1 VPEEHH
7 VQIGDVAERVGLS
20 LRTIRYYEEIG
31 LVVPSGR
38 TDGGFRLYRE
48 EDIERLQLV
57 KALKPLGMP
66 LEDLQELLALG
77 EGSEPL
83 SKRKAARLDRLL
95 EESSNRVAKLGRRLA
110 AARTVLD
117 GMHAAARERTRR

>member
-110 AARTVLD
+110 SARTVLD